1 VSALRIESAQ
11 TRLSESTLRESDMSQ
26 QGTTQHSMDEQYYVD
41 APTRTIAASGV
52 RFAYRELG
60 PRTGVPLVL
69 LTHLGANLDGWDP
82 RVVDGLA
89 QDRHVIA
96 VDYRGVGGSTGHVR
110 DSIGEMADD
119 VVAVIQALDH
129 DRVDM
134 FGLAVGGMVAQA
146 VAERAPGLIDRLVL
160 AAAGPAGGPGLAAAG
175 RVTITT
181 GLRAAL
187 TFKDPKTLLFFTS
200 TATGKHAARAY
211 LARLKERTT
220 GRDKPVTPGT
230 YRTTPDHEGKS
241 PCARLSSA
249 STRNR
254 CTKRTFP
261 SPSSGST
268 TCWFRSRPPGSTSS
282 TRRSG
287 RERSSR
293 SCRSSCR
300 RSWAATSPER

>member
-1 VSALRIESAQ
+1 
-11 TRLSESTLRESDMSQ
+11 MSQ
-26 QGTTQHSMDEQYYVD
+26 QGTTQHHQDAQYYVD
-41 APTRTIAASGV
+41 APTRTVAASGV

-96 VDYRGVGGSTGHVR
+96 VDYRGVGGSTGRVR

-119 VVAVIQALDH
+119 VVAVIRALGH

-134 FGLAVGGMVAQA
+134 FGLAIGGMVAQA

-187 TFKDPKTLLFFTS
+187 TFNDPKTLLFFTA
-200 TATGKHAARAY
+200 TATGKRSARAY

-230 YRTTPDHEGKS
+230 YRAQLTALRRWGQQAPAELASAVGQVFIAQGDSDRLVPAANATELARVFPGATVTVYPDSGHGVVFQYHREFVYA
-241 PCARLSSA
+241 AREFL
-249 STRNR
+249 
-254 CTKRTFP
+254 
-261 SPSSGST
+261 
-268 TCWFRSRPPGSTSS
+268 
-282 TRRSG
+282 RR
-287 RERSSR
+287 
-293 SCRSSCR
+293 
-300 RSWAATSPER
+300 